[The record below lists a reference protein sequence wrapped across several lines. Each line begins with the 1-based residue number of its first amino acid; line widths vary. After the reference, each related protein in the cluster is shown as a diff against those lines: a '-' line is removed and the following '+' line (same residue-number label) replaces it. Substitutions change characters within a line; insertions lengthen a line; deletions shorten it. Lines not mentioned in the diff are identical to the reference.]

1 MFPTHHRC
9 CREQTELQPLDM
21 PLFAASRREGDGR
34 CGRHR
39 APSDGERLRSVRER
53 LELMV
58 SVLGELEYLR
68 HRQQLLVLSALKE
81 EVKEARSDAQLSCE
95 ENILVL
101 RKQLSCLRR
110 DAGVISELHELD
122 QQINELRLEPEPSHD
137 QLETD
142 SRPSSGFYELS
153 DGASGSLSNS
163 SHSVFSECF
172 CSTADAEGYFLSTEE
187 LASCLEYDV
196 LVGGFYDDLG
206 SSGVVR
212 RSLSAP
218 HQASLEATSLAPTD
232 SPSKTFC
239 NFFPRKA
246 SDIYNYRSPSHAAAV
261 QGSALLQVS
270 GDGGQSRDEAGG
282 ECLKTETFPIL
293 GSVSGPLRPQGST
306 FQSHSSKHLEKYI
319 FGLLQRRAQPIRANR
334 PRTNISTDPLKS
346 VVRQPSFSLRQI
358 SGPCSGAGTL
368 KGSEIKSVFPAGE
381 TSAEVITVSS
391 SPRQSSLESKNEEK
405 GTQRVSPDDTVTI
418 KTSSKINKGD
428 SNSDLQ
434 NNCSVTS
441 RVKNTSTKRLISKT
455 GKGSLSLS
463 GASVPTLL
471 TDNIVQG
478 SPKCNSSDKETSQP
492 CCPVDQ
498 EQIVKSVLTA
508 KTQTGAS
515 KKLSKALQSG
525 PSEDNKSELAHS
537 SAEPFAQNHEEDIRV
552 ARRSHV
558 GNGNL
563 AKQHNGKHRKGN
575 NRNVKITKVKST
587 NRTSTMLASERK
599 EVPSEKKDK
608 FCLNPN
614 RVLEVDDGS
623 SNHVKVSNKR
633 TSSGLKNISA
643 STLLAGVPD
652 KQARSTQISMRSGV
666 LKQHHHGNYH
676 SHLPHG
682 REQVIVV
689 AKPKYK
695 RNDYRPL
702 RAIMEVPCD
711 SANKHGQ
718 WRQRKKVVRNSVAK
732 TYPTSGG
739 QQCSLYSNVAGS
751 DSEYSAECVS
761 LFHSTI
767 VDTSEDD
774 KSNYTTNCFG
784 DSESS
789 EEEYVEENT
798 TTTDTEES
806 VGGGP
811 GGAGGGRTGIGKL
824 EMYPAQ
830 TKTFVKIKA
839 SYNLKRKIL
848 RFRSGSLKL
857 MTTV

>member
-1 MFPTHHRC
+1 
-9 CREQTELQPLDM
+9 M
-21 PLFAASRREGDGR
+21 PLFAASRWEGDGR

-81 EVKEARSDAQLSCE
+81 EVKEVKEARSDAQLSCE

-122 QQINELRLEPEPSHD
+122 QQINELQLEPEPSHD

-196 LVGGFYDDLG
+196 LVGGFYDDSG

-218 HQASLEATSLAPTD
+218 HQASLEATSLAPTN
-232 SPSKTFC
+232 SPSKNLC
-239 NFFPRKA
+239 NFFPRNA
-246 SDIYNYRSPSHAAAV
+246 SDIYNYRSPSHAAAI

-270 GDGGQSRDEAGG
+270 GDGGQCRDEAGG

-293 GSVSGPLRPQGST
+293 GSVSGSLRPQGST
-306 FQSHSSKHLEKYI
+306 FQTHSSKHLEKYI

-346 VVRQPSFSLRQI
+346 VVRQPSLCLRQV

-368 KGSEIKSVFPAGE
+368 QKGSEIKSVFPAEE
-381 TSAEVITVSS
+381 TSAEVITISS

-405 GTQRVSPDDTVTI
+405 GTQCVSPDDTVI
-418 KTSSKINKGD
+418 IKINKGD
-428 SNSDLQ
+428 SNSNLQ

-441 RVKNTSTKRLISKT
+441 RVKNTSTKRPISKT

-471 TDNIVQG
+471 TDNKVQR

-498 EQIVKSVLTA
+498 EQIVKAVLTA

-515 KKLSKALQSG
+515 KKLSKALQSC
-525 PSEDNKSELAHS
+525 PSEENKSELVHS

-552 ARRSHV
+552 VRRSHV

-575 NRNVKITKVKST
+575 NRNIKITKVKST

-614 RVLEVDDGS
+614 RVLQIDNES
-623 SNHVKVSNKR
+623 SNHVKVSNKG

-652 KQARSTQISMRSGV
+652 KQARSTQICVRSGI

-702 RAIMEVPCD
+702 RAIKEVPCNGG
-711 SANKHGQ
+711 NKHGQ
-718 WRQRKKVVRNSVAK
+718 WRQRKKVVRNSAAK

-739 QQCSLYSNVAGS
+739 QCSPYSNVAGS

-806 VGGGP
+806 GGGGP
-811 GGAGGGRTGIGKL
+811 GGGVGGGTVRHRGQLRTARVTVGKL
-824 EMYPAQ
+824 EMDPAQ

>member
-1 MFPTHHRC
+1 
-9 CREQTELQPLDM
+9 M

-81 EVKEARSDAQLSCE
+81 EVKEARCDAQLSCE

-122 QQINELRLEPEPSHD
+122 QQINELRLEPELAHD

-172 CSTADAEGYFLSTEE
+172 CSTADAEGYFLSSEE

-232 SPSKTFC
+232 SPSKTLC
-239 NFFPRKA
+239 SFFPRNV

-261 QGSALLQVS
+261 QGSVLLQVS
-270 GDGGQSRDEAGG
+270 GDGGQCRDEAGG
-282 ECLKTETFPIL
+282 ECLKTQTSPIL
-293 GSVSGPLRPQGST
+293 GSVSGSLRLQGST
-306 FQSHSSKHLEKYI
+306 FQTHSSKHLEKYI
-319 FGLLQRRAQPIRANR
+319 FGLLQRRAQPIRVNR

-346 VVRQPSFSLRQI
+346 VVRQPSLCLRQA
-358 SGPCSGAGTL
+358 SGPFSGAGTL

-381 TSAEVITVSS
+381 TSAEVITISS

-405 GTQRVSPDDTVTI
+405 GTQRASPDDTDI
-418 KTSSKINKGD
+418 MQISSKINKGD
-428 SNSDLQ
+428 SNSNLQ

-471 TDNIVQG
+471 TDNTVQR

-498 EQIVKSVLTA
+498 EQIIKSVLTA
-508 KTQTGAS
+508 KTQTAAS
-515 KKLSKALQSG
+515 KKLSKPLQSG
-525 PSEDNKSELAHS
+525 PSEDKSELVHS
-537 SAEPFAQNHEEDIRV
+537 SAEPFAQNHKEDIRV
-552 ARRSHV
+552 VRRSHV

-575 NRNVKITKVKST
+575 SRNVKITKVKST

-608 FCLNPN
+608 FCLIPN
-614 RVLEVDDGS
+614 RVLPVDDGR
-623 SNHVKVSNKR
+623 SNHVKVSNKG

-652 KQARSTQISMRSGV
+652 KPPRSTQISVRSGV
-666 LKQHHHGNYH
+666 LKQHHHGNHH
-676 SHLPHG
+676 SHHPHG
-682 REQVIVV
+682 CEQFIVV

-711 SANKHGQ
+711 GVNKHGQ
-718 WRQRKKVVRNSVAK
+718 WRQRKKVLRNSAAK

-739 QQCSLYSNVAGS
+739 QQCSQYSNVAGS

-774 KSNYTTNCFG
+774 RSNYTTNCFG

-811 GGAGGGRTGIGKL
+811 GGGGSSGTGRHRGQLRTARVTVGKL
-824 EMYPAQ
+824 EMDPAQ

>member
-1 MFPTHHRC
+1 
-9 CREQTELQPLDM
+9 M

-81 EVKEARSDAQLSCE
+81 EVKEARCDAQLSCE

-122 QQINELRLEPEPSHD
+122 QQINELRLEPELAHD

-172 CSTADAEGYFLSTEE
+172 CSTADAEGYFLSSGKVMMYENKTEMKE

-232 SPSKTFC
+232 SPSKTLC
-239 NFFPRKA
+239 SFFPRNV
-246 SDIYNYRSPSHAAAV
+246 SDIYNYRSPSHATAV
-261 QGSALLQVS
+261 QGSVLLQVS
-270 GDGGQSRDEAGG
+270 GDGGQCRDEAGG
-282 ECLKTETFPIL
+282 ECLKTETSPVL
-293 GSVSGPLRPQGST
+293 GSVSGSLRPQGST
-306 FQSHSSKHLEKYI
+306 FQTHSSKHLEKYI

-346 VVRQPSFSLRQI
+346 VVRQPSLCLRQA
-358 SGPCSGAGTL
+358 SGPFSGAGTL

-381 TSAEVITVSS
+381 TSAEVITISS

-405 GTQRVSPDDTVTI
+405 GTQRASPDDTDI
-418 KTSSKINKGD
+418 M
-428 SNSDLQ
+428 Q

-471 TDNIVQG
+471 TDNTVQR
-478 SPKCNSSDKETSQP
+478 SPKCNSSNKETSQP

-498 EQIVKSVLTA
+498 EQIIKSVLTA
-508 KTQTGAS
+508 KTQTAAS
-515 KKLSKALQSG
+515 KKLSKPLQSG
-525 PSEDNKSELAHS
+525 PSEDKSELVHS
-537 SAEPFAQNHEEDIRV
+537 SAEPFAQNHKEDIRV
-552 ARRSHV
+552 VRRSHV

-575 NRNVKITKVKST
+575 SRNVKITKVKST

-608 FCLNPN
+608 FCLIPN
-614 RVLEVDDGS
+614 KVLPVDDGR
-623 SNHVKVSNKR
+623 SNHVKVSNK
-633 TSSGLKNISA
+633 
-643 STLLAGVPD
+643 
-652 KQARSTQISMRSGV
+652 RSGV
-666 LKQHHHGNYH
+666 LKQHHHGNHH
-676 SHLPHG
+676 SHHPHG
-682 REQVIVV
+682 CEQFIVV

-711 SANKHGQ
+711 GVNKHGQ
-718 WRQRKKVVRNSVAK
+718 WRQRKKVLRNSAAK

-739 QQCSLYSNVAGS
+739 QQCSQYSNVAGS

-774 KSNYTTNCFG
+774 RSNYTTNCFG

-811 GGAGGGRTGIGKL
+811 GGGGGSGTGRHRGQLRTARVTVGKL
-824 EMYPAQ
+824 EMDPAQ
-830 TKTFVKIKA
+830 SKTFVKIKA

>member
-1 MFPTHHRC
+1 
-9 CREQTELQPLDM
+9 M

-81 EVKEARSDAQLSCE
+81 EVKEARSDPQLSCE

-172 CSTADAEGYFLSTEE
+172 CSTADTEGYFLSTEE
-187 LASCLEYDV
+187 LVSCLEYDV
-196 LVGGFYDDLG
+196 PVGGFYDDLG

-218 HQASLEATSLAPTD
+218 HQASLEATSLAPTN
-232 SPSKTFC
+232 SPSKNLC
-239 NFFPRKA
+239 SFFPRNA
-246 SDIYNYRSPSHAAAV
+246 SDIYNYRSPSHAAAI
-261 QGSALLQVS
+261 QGSAFLQVS
-270 GDGGQSRDEAGG
+270 GDGGS
-282 ECLKTETFPIL
+282 
-293 GSVSGPLRPQGST
+293 LRLQGST
-306 FQSHSSKHLEKYI
+306 FQTHSSKHLEKYI

-346 VVRQPSFSLRQI
+346 VVRQPSLCLRQV
-358 SGPCSGAGTL
+358 SGPFSGAGTL

-381 TSAEVITVSS
+381 TSAEVIAISS

-405 GTQRVSPDDTVTI
+405 GTQRASPDDI
-418 KTSSKINKGD
+418 DIMQISSKINKRD
-428 SNSDLQ
+428 SNSNLQ

-455 GKGSLSLS
+455 GKGSLSLP
-463 GASVPTLL
+463 GASVPTLF
-471 TDNIVQG
+471 TDNTVQR
-478 SPKCNSSDKETSQP
+478 SPKCNSSDKETSQS

-498 EQIVKSVLTA
+498 EQIIKSVLTA
-508 KTQTGAS
+508 KTQTAAS
-515 KKLSKALQSG
+515 KKLSKPLQNG
-525 PSEDNKSELAHS
+525 PSEENKSELVHS
-537 SAEPFAQNHEEDIRV
+537 SAEPFAQNDKEDLRV
-552 ARRSHV
+552 VRRSHV
-558 GNGNL
+558 GNGNPS
-563 AKQHNGKHRKGN
+563 KQHNGKHRKGN
-575 NRNVKITKVKST
+575 SRNVKITKVKST

-599 EVPSEKKDK
+599 EVLSEKKDK
-608 FCLNPN
+608 FCLIPN
-614 RVLEVDDGS
+614 QVLPVDDGS
-623 SNHVKVSNKR
+623 SNHVKG

-652 KQARSTQISMRSGV
+652 KQARSTQISVRSGV

-676 SHLPHG
+676 SHHPHG

-711 SANKHGQ
+711 GVNKHGQ
-718 WRQRKKVVRNSVAK
+718 WRQRKKVLRNSAAK
-732 TYPTSGG
+732 TYPTPGG
-739 QQCSLYSNVAGS
+739 QQCSPYSNVAGS

-811 GGAGGGRTGIGKL
+811 GGGGGSGTGRHRGQLRTARVTVGKL
-824 EMYPAQ
+824 EMDPAH

>member
-1 MFPTHHRC
+1 
-9 CREQTELQPLDM
+9 M

-68 HRQQLLVLSALKE
+68 HRQQLLVLSVL
-81 EVKEARSDAQLSCE
+81 KEARSDAQLSCE

-172 CSTADAEGYFLSTEE
+172 CSTTDAEGYFLSTEE

-218 HQASLEATSLAPTD
+218 HQASLEATSLAATD
-232 SPSKTFC
+232 SPSKNLC
-239 NFFPRKA
+239 NFFPRNA
-246 SDIYNYRSPSHAAAV
+246 SDIYNYRNPSHAAAV
-261 QGSALLQVS
+261 QSSALLQVS
-270 GDGGQSRDEAGG
+270 GDGG
-282 ECLKTETFPIL
+282 T
-293 GSVSGPLRPQGST
+293 LRPQGST
-306 FQSHSSKHLEKYI
+306 FQTHSSKHLEKYI

-334 PRTNISTDPLKS
+334 PRTNISTDPLKG
-346 VVRQPSFSLRQI
+346 VVRQPSLSLRQV
-358 SGPCSGAGTL
+358 SASCSGAETL
-368 KGSEIKSVFPAGE
+368 KGSEIKPVIPAGE
-381 TSAEVITVSS
+381 TSAEVINVSS
-391 SPRQSSLESKNEEK
+391 SLRQSALECKNEEK
-405 GTQRVSPDDTVTI
+405 GTQRVSPDDTDVMKI
-418 KTSSKINKGD
+418 SSKINKDD
-428 SNSDLQ
+428 SNSNQQ

-441 RVKNTSTKRLISKT
+441 RVKSTSTKRLISKT

-463 GASVPTLL
+463 GASVPNLL
-471 TDNIVQG
+471 ADNTVQR

-492 CCPVDQ
+492 RCPVDQ

-515 KKLSKALQSG
+515 KKLSKPGQSS
-525 PSEDNKSELAHS
+525 PPEENKSELVHS
-537 SAEPFAQNHEEDIRV
+537 SAEPFAQSHDEDIRV
-552 ARRSHV
+552 VRRSHM

-575 NRNVKITKVKST
+575 SRNVKITKVKST
-587 NRTSTMLASERK
+587 SRTSTMLASESK

-614 RVLEVDDGS
+614 RVLQVDDGS
-623 SNHVKVSNKR
+623 SNHVNVSNNG
-633 TSSGLKNISA
+633 TSPGLKNISA
-643 STLLAGVPD
+643 STLLCGAPD
-652 KQARSTQISMRSGV
+652 KQARSTQVRVRSGA
-666 LKQHHHGNYH
+666 LKQHHHGNYQ

-711 SANKHGQ
+711 GANKHSQ
-718 WRQRKKVVRNSVAK
+718 WRQRKKAVRNSAAK

-739 QQCSLYSNVAGS
+739 QQRGPYSSVAGS

-774 KSNYTTNCFG
+774 RSNYTTNCFG

-811 GGAGGGRTGIGKL
+811 GGGGAGGTGRHRGQLRTARVTVGKL
-824 EMYPAQ
+824 EMDPAQ